1 VLRRLGLRVERGARH
16 FAGAVCVFLGGC
28 GQDLTPHHKGSS
40 PTETFREESVSPQY
54 SEHLLCTLR
63 NETNQWQHMYRLSFD
78 DLVGEFVGGQGG
90 RISTLQSTAMQVSPS
105 RVAMAFEAESSS
117 LQDDLELRPFRVHL
131 HRQTLVYQWFWVQ
144 ADKAFIPAAPQ
155 LSGKCVLLDAES
167 F

>member
-1 VLRRLGLRVERGARH
+1 
-16 FAGAVCVFLGGC
+16 
-28 GQDLTPHHKGSS
+28 
-40 PTETFREESVSPQY
+40 
-54 SEHLLCTLR
+54 
-63 NETNQWQHMYRLSFD
+63 MYRLSFD

-131 HRQTLVYQWFWVQ
+131 HRQTLVYQWFWVL
-144 ADKAFIPAAPQ
+144 ADKASGPAAPL

>member
-1 VLRRLGLRVERGARH
+1 MLRRLGLRFGRGTRN
-16 FAGAVCVFLGGC
+16 FVGAVCVFLGGC
-28 GQDLTPHHKGSS
+28 GQDLTPGHKGSS
-40 PTETFREESVSPQY
+40 PTETFRQESVSPQY

-78 DLVGEFVGGQGG
+78 YLVGEFVGGQGG

-105 RVAMAFEAESSS
+105 RVAMTFEAESSS

-131 HRQTLVYQWFWVQ
+131 HRQTLVYQWFWVL
-144 ADKAFIPAAPQ
+144 ADKASGPAATQ